1 MTDAASTTATV
12 PRAEGTAPRG
22 TEGAPLAALH
32 DVLLLDL
39 DGVVTIGDQALPHA
53 VDALHAARTDGLSAV
68 YVTNNDQRAPHAV
81 AAHLTGLGVP
91 AGAHDVVTAAQALAQ
106 LAAADLPPGARV
118 LTVGGGGLRSALL
131 GAGLTPVA
139 SADEAPQAVALGYTT
154 TLNWAALSELC
165 YAVSQE
171 LPWYATCADP
181 VLRTPRGLAPGV
193 GAAVAAVTTATGRTP
208 RVAGKPAPA
217 LHREAIAR
225 GRAHRPLAV
234 GDRLDT
240 DMAGAHAAGAATLL
254 VLTGTTRPAEL
265 LGAQPGQRPTHIGRD
280 LRDLLVAH
288 PAVHSAADGYTCAGW
303 HATHHPPTNRIT
315 VTGDGNDP
323 LDGLR
328 ALCATSWNATD
339 TGAPLPDLTAALAR
353 LGW

>member
-1 MTDAASTTATV
+1 M
-12 PRAEGTAPRG
+12 RG
-22 TEGAPLAALH
+22 TGGAPLSALH

-39 DGVVTIGDQALPHA
+39 DGVVTIGDQAVPHA
-53 VDALHAARTDGLSAV
+53 VDALRAARTDGLSAV

-91 AGAHDVVTAAQALAQ
+91 SGAGDVVTAAQALAR
-106 LAAADLPPGARV
+106 LAAADLPTGARV
-118 LTVGGGGLRSALL
+118 LTVGGEGLRAALL
-131 GAGLTPVA
+131 QAGLTLVA
-139 SADEAPQAVALGYTT
+139 SADESPLAVALGYTT
-154 TLNWAALSELC
+154 ALDWAALTEIC
-165 YAVSQE
+165 HAVSQG
-171 LPWYATCADP
+171 LPYYSTCADP

-208 RVAGKPAPA
+208 QVAGKPAPA
-217 LHREAIAR
+217 LHREATAR
-225 GRAHRPLAV
+225 GRADRPLAV

-240 DMAGAHAAGAATLL
+240 DIAGAHAAGATTLL

-288 PAVHSAADGYTCAGW
+288 PTVHGADDGFTCAGW
-303 HATHHPPTNRIT
+303 HVTHHPPTHHLT
-315 VTGDGNDP
+315 VTGEGRDP

-328 ALCATSWNATD
+328 ALCAATWAATD
-339 TGAPLPDLTAALAR
+339 TGTHLPDPAPALAR